1 MTRRSLRAPAAPL
14 ALALAALALTG
25 CGPAIVAGVGATA
38 GLGVAQER
46 TTKQA
51 LTDAEIGLSINS
63 RLGDYSGELFRR
75 VAVDVT
81 EGRVVLIGGVV
92 NPADADRAVEIA
104 SSVPGVKDVTSE
116 IVVDQPASAT
126 RYAQDVWIST
136 QIRTRL
142 LGDTRIAS
150 FNYDIDTHDGVVH
163 LTGVSR
169 TARELER
176 VTAHAAAVPGVREVV
191 SHVVPIDDPR
201 RVDAVVRPRS

>member
-1 MTRRSLRAPAAPL
+1 MTRRSFRALAAPL
-14 ALALAALALTG
+14 ALALSAVALSG
-25 CGPAIVAGVGATA
+25 CGPAILAGVGGVT

-51 LTDAEIGLSINS
+51 LSDAEIGLSINT
-63 RLGDYSGELFRR
+63 RLGEYSGELFRR

-116 IVVDQPASAT
+116 IMVDQQASAS
-126 RYAQDVWIST
+126 RYAGDVWITT
-136 QIRTRL
+136 QVRTRL
-142 LGDTRIAS
+142 LGDARIAS

-169 TARELER
+169 TQRELER
-176 VTAHAAAVPGVREVV
+176 VAAHAAAVPGVREVV